1 MWPVLPLR
9 VFSTQVCFFSRPGCL
24 RLIMKI
30 RVKSGFSEVI
40 NLSAT
45 SMCSINNYLFN
56 VYYSIINVTLH
67 NYSLFMRTS
76 GENVSIWDE
85 AERVQSIL
93 YPQIRSLSR
102 SYTVYNVIVSNA
114 NWRKWRIQT
123 KRLGG
128 SQIGERQ
135 KGFHLLKYQ
144 RLSATIVVCHT

>member
-1 MWPVLPLR
+1 
-9 VFSTQVCFFSRPGCL
+9 
-24 RLIMKI
+24 MKI

-114 NWRKWRIQT
+114 N
-123 KRLGG
+123 
-128 SQIGERQ
+128 
-135 KGFHLLKYQ
+135 
-144 RLSATIVVCHT
+144 